1 MGRGARRTGAQGR
14 LTCLSPK
21 PGRAQNPLFLGR
33 PQSGLSRSSADW
45 ARPTHGKEETL
56 LYSASADSDV
66 TPKKK
71 RFHHSIRA
79 GVGPNPWVPRPGP
92 AEPRSCG
99 PLVTEAPTAP
109 PHAVL
114 ALTVRAL
121 GTLAGSPR
129 ASGRPAFGLSP
140 SSCRWPNPHTLAL
153 SSVTGPANGS
163 SPTRGGRRAPAA
175 GWDGVVGHLGTC
187 PCDWI

>member
-1 MGRGARRTGAQGR
+1 MEPGGLEHREGSHALVQSQAGLRIPSSLGGLSLASRGLQLIGRGPPTARRRPCFTQR
-14 LTCLSPK
+14 LLI
-21 PGRAQNPLFLGR
+21 QM
-33 PQSGLSRSSADW
+33 
-45 ARPTHGKEETL
+45 L
-56 LYSASADSDV
+56 LQ
-66 TPKKK
+66 KKK
-71 RFHHSIRA
+71 RFHRSIRA

-175 GWDGVVGHLGTC
+175 RWDGVVGHLGTC